1 MAINEDLFTQ
11 SLSDQL
17 DALLSSTDTSKV
29 TSEGIGFEDL
39 PVGYYLAEVE
49 TATLTISKS
58 SKLPMVSLKL
68 KIVDNGLTINSDDEL
83 VSIPSTKNRFVF
95 KHYPFKDEDSV
106 KRYVSDMLSFLD
118 ENDEPLLPAE
128 AWKSKVTMEASLEV
142 LEMVKPRVWVN
153 ITLSKT
159 PNEQGVYSTF
169 TNIMSWK
176 RAGMLGLPIE

>member
-1 MAINEDLFTQ
+1 MAINEDVFTQ

-83 VSIPSTKNRFVF
+83 VSIPSTKN
-95 KHYPFKDEDSV
+95 
-106 KRYVSDMLSFLD
+106 
-118 ENDEPLLPAE
+118 N
-128 AWKSKVTMEASLEV
+128 
-142 LEMVKPRVWVN
+142 N
-153 ITLSKT
+153 IKIFI
-159 PNEQGVYSTF
+159 Q
-169 TNIMSWK
+169 
-176 RAGMLGLPIE
+176 